1 METKFADAQVDGSA
15 MIRSVMSLS
24 GGMDSTSLLL
34 RLLAEGSKVTCL
46 TYDYGQK
53 HSIEIDRS
61 KENISYLSDNGYEV
75 EQVIIDLKSA
85 MSSFESALTK
95 KGVDVPEGHYESEQ
109 MKQTVVPN
117 RNAIFSSILYGH
129 GLSRSIS
136 DDCDVRIALG
146 VHSGDHEIYPDC
158 RPEFYES
165 LERSFSIGNWDSER
179 VSFYLPY
186 ISGDKTTILEDAIE
200 SCDRL
205 SIDFYTVFS
214 NTNTSYNP
222 DEQGRSSGRS
232 GADVERI
239 LAFHNI
245 GRIDPVEYI
254 DDWASVLEY
263 ALSQDSD
270 GGLQNE

>member
-1 METKFADAQVDGSA
+1 

-61 KENISYLSDNGYEV
+61 KNNIEYLSQHGYEV
-75 EQVIIDLKSA
+75 DQVVIDLKSA
-85 MSSFESALTK
+85 MSTLQSALTSQDI
-95 KGVDVPEGHYESEQ
+95 DVPEGHYESSQ

-129 GLSRSIS
+129 ALSIS
-136 DDCDVRIALG
+136 ITEDCEVRIALG

-186 ISGDKTTILEDAIE
+186 ISGNKATILEEALG
-200 SCDRL
+200 SCGSLGVNFD
-205 SIDFYTVFS
+205 TVLS

-222 DEQGRSSGRS
+222 DEKGRSSGRS

-239 LAFHNI
+239 LAFHKI
-245 GRIDPVEYI
+245 GRVDPVEYV
-254 DDWASVLEY
+254 DDWTSVLEY
-263 ALSQDSD
+263 ALSQESLWS
-270 GGLQNE
+270 GP

>member
-1 METKFADAQVDGSA
+1 

-34 RLLAEGSKVTCL
+34 RLLAEGSKVSCL

-61 KENISYLSDNGYEV
+61 KENIAYLSQHGYEV
-75 EQVIIDLKSA
+75 EQDVIDLKSA
-85 MSSFESALTK
+85 MSSLESALTSQH
-95 KGVDVPEGHYESEQ
+95 VDVPEGHYESEQ

-129 GLSRSIS
+129 ALSKSIS
-136 DDCDVRIALG
+136 EDCDVRIALG

-165 LERSFSIGNWDSER
+165 LERSFSIGNWYSER

-186 ISGDKTTILEDAIE
+186 ISGNKTTILVDAIE
-200 SCDRL
+200 SCDSL
-205 SIDFYTVFS
+205 GLDFDTVLS

-222 DEQGRSSGRS
+222 DERGRSSGRS

-239 LAFHNI
+239 LAFNTI
-245 GRIDPVEYI
+245 GRVDPVEYV
-254 DDWASVLEY
+254 DDWTSVLEY
-263 ALSQDSD
+263 ALSQESQ
-270 GGLQNE
+270 GSGSE

>member
-1 METKFADAQVDGSA
+1 

-61 KENISYLSDNGYEV
+61 KNNIEYLSQHGYEV
-75 EQVIIDLKSA
+75 DQVVIDLKSA
-85 MSSFESALTK
+85 MSTLQSALTSQDI
-95 KGVDVPEGHYESEQ
+95 DVPEGHYESSQ

-129 GLSRSIS
+129 ALSIS
-136 DDCDVRIALG
+136 ITEDCDVRIALG

-186 ISGDKTTILEDAIE
+186 ISGDKATILEEALG
-200 SCDRL
+200 SCGSLGVNFD
-205 SIDFYTVFS
+205 TVLS

-222 DEQGRSSGRS
+222 DEKGRSSGRS

-239 LAFHNI
+239 LAFHKI
-245 GRIDPVEYI
+245 GRVDPVEYV
-254 DDWASVLEY
+254 DDWTSVLEY
-263 ALSQDSD
+263 ALSQESLWS
-270 GGLQNE
+270 GP